1 LIHML
6 ALPAQL
12 RNNFCLSF
20 LEKNRSRT
28 EDGKVSFPNH
38 RRKVKA

>member
-1 LIHML
+1 MITLIHML

-12 RNNFCLSF
+12 RNSFRRSF

-28 EDGKVSFPNH
+28 ADELLRLNKQD
-38 RRKVKA
+38 R